1 MLGPLH
7 AHPAAKQ
14 GFDMRKLNWPCAAL
28 IIAIGLTS
36 GCASAPAPSCVATA
50 AEKPKTLMRGPDP
63 GMQALQ
69 RRLYERDKQI
79 AELKTQ
85 LETLKHIDMD
95 VRINK
100 KANLSSQ
107 DPLR

>member
-1 MLGPLH
+1 MQKVARFLAGL
-7 AHPAAKQ
+7 
-14 GFDMRKLNWPCAAL
+14 LLIAL
-28 IIAIGLTS
+28 WS
-36 GCASAPAPSCVATA
+36 GCASAPDPTCVAVAPDKT
-50 AEKPKTLMRGPDP
+50 KTLVKGTDP
-63 GMQALQ
+63 GVQVLQ

-79 AELKTQ
+79 ADLKTQ

-107 DPLR
+107 DPSR

>member
-1 MLGPLH
+1 MH
-7 AHPAAKQ
+7 
-14 GFDMRKLNWPCAAL
+14 KLSWPSAGLILAAL
-28 IIAIGLTS
+28 WT
-36 GCASAPAPSCVATA
+36 GCASAPDPSCVAVA
-50 AEKPKTLMRGPDP
+50 PEKPKTLVKGPDP
-63 GMQALQ
+63 GMQTLQ

-107 DPLR
+107 EPSR

>member
-1 MLGPLH
+1 M
-7 AHPAAKQ
+7 K
-14 GFDMRKLNWPCAAL
+14 
-28 IIAIGLTS
+28 
-36 GCASAPAPSCVATA
+36 
-50 AEKPKTLMRGPDP
+50 GPDP